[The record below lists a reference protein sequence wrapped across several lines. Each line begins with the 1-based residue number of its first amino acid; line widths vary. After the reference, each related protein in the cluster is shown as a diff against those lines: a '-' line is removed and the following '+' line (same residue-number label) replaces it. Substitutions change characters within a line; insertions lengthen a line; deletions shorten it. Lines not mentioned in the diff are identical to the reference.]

1 MEEKMDRITE
11 NRMFKKLILI
21 LALTILAT
29 SFSFGKELKTIQ
41 EKTFSVKDWENLY
54 VNADGAD
61 IIVASWDKQEVYV
74 KVLGNHKA
82 EEQIK
87 LKIEKENDA
96 VVVIAKEKKFHSF
109 FNWFGNNISLRIEVM
124 VPRKYNAD
132 LETSGGNLKLSDL
145 TGGFK
150 LNTSGGNISLN
161 GNNGKLNAET
171 SGGNI
176 KLVNHKGKMDISTSG
191 GNIDCRSVTGDLKAE
206 TSGGNV
212 DIELT
217 DGKLYTETSG
227 GDISISYTGMNKG
240 LEASTSGGS
249 IRVKLPADF
258 KAKAHLETGG
268 GTVRNHFSNVKDSKV
283 SQSEIDCE
291 LNGGGNILKLE
302 TSGGDVIVDQK

>member
-1 MEEKMDRITE
+1 MDRITE
-11 NRMFKKLILI
+11 NLMFKKLILI

-54 VNADGAD
+54 VNAESAD
-61 IIVASWDKQEVYV
+61 IIVTSWDKQEVYV
-74 KVLGNHKA
+74 KVSANQKA
-82 EEQIK
+82 EEHLK

-96 VVVIAKEKKFHSF
+96 VVVVAKLKNSHSF
-109 FNWFGNNISLRIEVM
+109 FNWFGNNNMSLRIEVT

-150 LNTSGGNISLN
+150 LNTSGGNINLN
-161 GNNGKLNAET
+161 DNNGKLHAET

-176 KLVNHKGKMDISTSG
+176 KLVNHKGEMDISTSG
-191 GNIDCRSVTGDLKAE
+191 GNIDCKSVTGDLKAE

-217 DGKLYTETSG
+217 NGKLYTETSG
-227 GDISISYTGMNKG
+227 GDIHIDYTGINKG
-240 LEASTSGGS
+240 LEASTSGGTVK
-249 IRVKLPADF
+249 VKLPSDF
-258 KAKAHLETGG
+258 KAKAHLETSG
-268 GTVRNHFSNVKDSKV
+268 GTVRNHFSNVKDFKV
-283 SQSEIDCE
+283 TESEVDCE
-291 LNGGGNILKLE
+291 LNGGGNVLRLE
-302 TSGGDVIVDQK
+302 TSGGDVIVEQK